1 MALRNQRLCVAN
13 VGLDFPHLPNFFS
26 ESIFLLIGIETIL
39 KTLMEVLLSV
49 TQRQKTEN
57 VAKEMQK
64 RVQYIVGNINIII
77 K

>member
-1 MALRNQRLCVAN
+1 MVMNQKMVAY
-13 VGLDFPHLPNFFS
+13 
-26 ESIFLLIGIETIL
+26 IAIGIETIL

>member
-1 MALRNQRLCVAN
+1 MKKILMFMAIMIAV
-13 VGLDFPHLPNFFS
+13 VS
-26 ESIFLLIGIETIL
+26 
-39 KTLMEVLLSV
+39 LSSCNSLE
-49 TQRQKTEN
+49 KKKKNSLENETEN

>member
-1 MALRNQRLCVAN
+1 MNQKMAAY
-13 VGLDFPHLPNFFS
+13 
-26 ESIFLLIGIETIL
+26 IAIGIETIL

-57 VAKEMQK
+57 VAKETQK
-64 RVQYIVGNINIII
+64 RVQYIVGNINIVI